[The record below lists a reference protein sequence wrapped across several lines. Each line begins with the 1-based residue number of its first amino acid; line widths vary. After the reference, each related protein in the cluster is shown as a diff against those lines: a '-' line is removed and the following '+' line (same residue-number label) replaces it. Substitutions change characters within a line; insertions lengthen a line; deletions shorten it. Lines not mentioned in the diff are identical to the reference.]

1 MCAER
6 EKIHMKNEIE
16 MQSWHLDRR
25 VPVALIAAIAFQT
38 AGALLWAGA
47 VSQRLSFLEQRAAR
61 EEGLLERT
69 ARVEEQALSMRGA
82 LRRIETKLDNAIA
95 GQ

>member
-1 MCAER
+1 MSER
-6 EKIHMKNEIE
+6 ESKDA
-16 MQSWHLDRR
+16 WHLDRR

-47 VSQRLSFLEQRAAR
+47 VSQRLAFLEQRAAR